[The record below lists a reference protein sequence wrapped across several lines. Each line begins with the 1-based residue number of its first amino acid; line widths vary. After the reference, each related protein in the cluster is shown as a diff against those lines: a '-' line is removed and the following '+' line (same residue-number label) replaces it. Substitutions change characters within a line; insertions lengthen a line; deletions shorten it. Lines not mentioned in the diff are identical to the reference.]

1 MQPKVSIVI
10 PCYNKSEYMHRM
22 FDSILMQIWNNI
34 ELILVDDGSTDDT
47 QYVITEYASKFASRG
62 FELITIKQENKG
74 LPAAVYEGLKRITGE
89 YVCQVDADDE
99 LEPEYISTMAGW
111 LSLNADYEWAACDFW
126 YVYSDRSVY
135 HSYFKVHDHE
145 KTLSKMVDSFLLG
158 RIVDMVWV
166 YMVRSS
172 YLIKSG
178 VIDNYYHEINRT
190 QEPQYVLPLAANN
203 GRIKHF
209 PRPLYRYMQNETQMS
224 IRKTLDDYEKYY
236 EHYYTIVNST
246 IEWLREMHPKNSK
259 ISVLAELGR
268 LRRNLFLLDRF
279 NQSKSLKFQLLCEEL
294 KNYINHVFNPNPK
307 IHVEQIT
314 NLKLFFAA
322 ITDNIFNNM
331 PQYTNQISGRI
342 IAWGALGKNG
352 RSILE
357 HLNNTLLE
365 PHELWDIN
373 GDGESIKV
381 PDIKNLNANDTIFI
395 LPSNYEIVYQLSK
408 DLRQFGCII
417 ITYDELLTYV
427 ASSDFPQ
434 FYNNCTELLL
444 KGASLCNLE

>member
-22 FDSILMQIWNNI
+22 FDSIIMQAWNNI

-47 QYVITEYASKFASRG
+47 QYVITEYASKFEARG

-111 LSLNADYEWAACDFW
+111 LSLNTDYDWAACDFW

-135 HSYFKVHDHE
+135 HSYFKVNDHE

-172 YLIKSG
+172 YLIKSS

-190 QEPQYVLPLAANN
+190 QEPQYVLPLAANK
-203 GRIKHF
+203 GKIKHF
-209 PRPLYRYMQNETQMS
+209 SLPLYRYMQNDTQMS
-224 IRKTLDDYEKYY
+224 IRKTFDDYEKYY
-236 EHYYTIVNST
+236 EQYYLIVHNT
-246 IEWLREMHPKNSK
+246 LEWLCRMHPNNM
-259 ISVLAELGR
+259 R
-268 LRRNLFLLDRF
+268 LRILAKLGCLTRSLSLMERF
-279 NQSKSLKFQLLCEEL
+279 HQSTSLEYHLRCEEL
-294 KNYINHVFNPNPK
+294 KNFVNDVFNPTPQ
-307 IHVEQIT
+307 IHVEQIS
-314 NLKLFFAA
+314 NLKLFFTA
-322 ITDNIFNNM
+322 ITDNIFDNK
-331 PQYTNQISGRI
+331 PQHINQISGRI
-342 IAWGALGKNG
+342 IAWGVLGKNG
-352 RSILE
+352 RLILE

-373 GDGESIKV
+373 GDGKIIKA
-381 PDIKNLNANDTIFI
+381 PDPKSLNVNDMILIF
-395 LPSNYEIVYQLSK
+395 PSNYEIVYQLTK
-408 DLRQFGCII
+408 DIRKIGCTI
-417 ITYDELLTYV
+417 ITYDELLTHI
-427 ASSDFPQ
+427 ASSTFPQ
-434 FYNNCTELLL
+434 FYDNCTELLL
-444 KGASLCNLE
+444 KGENLCNLE